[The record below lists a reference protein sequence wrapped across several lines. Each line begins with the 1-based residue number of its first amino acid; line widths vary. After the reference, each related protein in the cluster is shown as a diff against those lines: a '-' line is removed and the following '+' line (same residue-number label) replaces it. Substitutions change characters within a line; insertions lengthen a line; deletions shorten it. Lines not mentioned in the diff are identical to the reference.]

1 MNEMIFKRAYALAK
15 KAFKADEV
23 PVGAVIF
30 DTKTR
35 EIIAT
40 ARNQTERLKSPLAHA
55 EMICIRRALKKTGKK
70 RLVGYSLFV
79 TLEPCTMCAGAFAA
93 VRLDSLY
100 FGAYD
105 KKSGAV
111 CQGAQVFTH
120 PQTHHKIKVIGG
132 IRDIECGNLMTAFFK
147 SKR

>member
-35 EIIAT
+35 EIIAA

-79 TLEPCTMCAGAFAA
+79 TLEPCAMCAGAIAA
-93 VRLDSLY
+93 VRLDNLY

-132 IRDIECGNLMTAFFK
+132 ICDTECGNLMTAFFK